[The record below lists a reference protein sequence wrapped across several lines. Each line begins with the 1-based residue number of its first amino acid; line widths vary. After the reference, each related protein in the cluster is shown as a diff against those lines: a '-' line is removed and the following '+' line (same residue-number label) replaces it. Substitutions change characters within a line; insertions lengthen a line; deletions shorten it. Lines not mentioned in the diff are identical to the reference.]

1 MNRIGRLTRLA
12 VLLAPTLVL
21 SACVHVPMER
31 DRTQT
36 ALSEAPAANA
46 PFVSMDKGPFRDDPV
61 PGQWWKLYDDP
72 QLDGLIEE
80 AFKANTDLRVAA
92 ANIDRASAMIRQA
105 HAQGTVLANL
115 NAGAT
120 VNRDPVAFESFQGY
134 PLVSGGASLTYDFDV
149 GGRIR
154 SLTAAA
160 GHDRDAAQA
169 AYDLTRVNVAAGVAG
184 AYADACAA
192 GMLRARA
199 QHSLGLLRR
208 NLDFTN
214 RLIAAGR
221 GTPLDRDNAEVL
233 VAQLEA
239 QMPGFDTAQENAL
252 FRLATL
258 LGRPPAEFPKEIQ
271 TCVQPPRVTSVL
283 PVGDG
288 AALLRRRPDVRAAER
303 TVAGSLDRIGVA
315 RSELYP
321 TVRFGASVEDVS
333 PFKFPGTPRGFS
345 FGLGP
350 LLSWTFPNRK
360 IAHAEIAAAEAERDA
375 ALARF
380 DGVMLGALRETE
392 SALTTYAHELQ
403 RNASL
408 REARDKAAAALAKV
422 QRMRAAGRENALNG
436 LDAARTLSAAEMT
449 LATSDAALASD
460 QVAVFLALGGGWQ
473 ADGA

>member
-1 MNRIGRLTRLA
+1 
-12 VLLAPTLVL
+12 
-21 SACVHVPMER
+21 
-31 DRTQT
+31 
-36 ALSEAPAANA
+36 
-46 PFVSMDKGPFRDDPV
+46 V

-105 HAQGTVLANL
+105 HAQERFWRTSTPGRRSTAIRSPSKVFRAIRWS
-115 NAGAT
+115 AA
-120 VNRDPVAFESFQGY
+120 
-134 PLVSGGASLTYDFDV
+134 ASLTYDFDV

-258 LGRPPAEFPKEIQ
+258 LGRPPADFP
-271 TCVQPPRVTSVL
+271 
-283 PVGDG
+283 
-288 AALLRRRPDVRAAER
+288 RRSRPACNRRA
-303 TVAGSLDRIGVA
+303 
-315 RSELYP
+315 
-321 TVRFGASVEDVS
+321 
-333 PFKFPGTPRGFS
+333 
-345 FGLGP
+345 
-350 LLSWTFPNRK
+350 
-360 IAHAEIAAAEAERDA
+360 
-375 ALARF
+375 
-380 DGVMLGALRETE
+380 
-392 SALTTYAHELQ
+392 
-403 RNASL
+403 
-408 REARDKAAAALAKV
+408 
-422 QRMRAAGRENALNG
+422 
-436 LDAARTLSAAEMT
+436 
-449 LATSDAALASD
+449 
-460 QVAVFLALGGGWQ
+460 
-473 ADGA
+473 